1 MARVLY
7 LSHPQVAIDPAVPVP
22 DWGLSPL
29 GRARTEAFAQHP
41 ALVAVDRIVS
51 SREQK
56 AIETAD
62 ILAAMLGLAAEIR
75 DDLHENDR
83 SATGFL
89 PPAEFEATAD
99 RFFAAPETSIRG
111 WERAADAQRRIVD
124 AVAAILGERPEG
136 GLTLLVGHGGVG
148 TLLLCHAAG
157 HPIDRRRDQTGGG
170 GNLFQFD
177 HPPFRL
183 VSPWQTMETWPGLA

>member
-7 LSHPQVAIDPAVPVP
+7 LSHPQVAIDPSVPVP

-41 ALVAVDRIVS
+41 SLDTVERIVA
-51 SREQK
+51 SRERK
-56 AIETAD
+56 AIETAE
-62 ILAAMLGLAAEIR
+62 ILAAVLGLATEIR
-75 DDLHENDR
+75 DDLNENDR

-89 PPAEFEATAD
+89 PPSEFEATAD
-99 RFFAAPETSIRG
+99 RFFAAPDVSIRG
-111 WERAADAQRRIVD
+111 WERAADAQRRIVGAAD
-124 AVAAILGERPEG
+124 AILGEKPET
-136 GLTLLVGHGGVG
+136 GLTLFVGHGGVG

-157 HPIDRRRDQTGGG
+157 HPIDRRHDQTGGG
-170 GNLFQFD
+170 GNLFQFS

-183 VSPWQTMETWPGLA
+183 VSPWQPMETWPGLA

>member
-7 LSHPQVAIDPAVPVP
+7 LSHPQVAIDPSVPVP

-29 GRARTEAFAQHP
+29 GRARTEAFARHP
-41 ALVAVDRIVS
+41 ALGDVERIVS
-51 SREQK
+51 SRERK

-62 ILAAMLGLAAEIR
+62 ILAAALGLATEIR

-99 RFFAAPETSIRG
+99 RFFAAPDVSIRG
-111 WERAADAQRRIVD
+111 WERAADAQRRIVG
-124 AVAAILGERPEG
+124 AVEAILAEKPAAGV
-136 GLTLLVGHGGVG
+136 TLFVGHGGVG

-157 HPIDRRRDQTGGG
+157 HPIDRRHDQTGGG

-177 HPPFRL
+177 HPPCGL
-183 VSPWQTMETWPGLA
+183 ASAWQPMETWPGLP